1 MTRKKVFIGLGVV
14 VVLGAIVWANF
25 AFKKEKGT
33 TVTVEAIKQRD
44 LEAIVSASGK
54 IRARRTVNI
63 TSEVSGKVVQL
74 AVDEG
79 QRVKAG
85 QFLLQVDPRNVRSR
99 LQVSEATLEQQKIAL
114 QQARTALENARV
126 NLKQAED
133 EYARQR
139 ALDKSQLATK
149 QTLENAE
156 NLVAIRRGE
165 LRTAE
170 QQVSNASQAIRR
182 QNADLDSARHDLS
195 RVTIL
200 SPIDGLITKR
210 NVEEGETA
218 MAGFT
223 NNPSVVLLVV
233 SDMSVIEAEVEVDE
247 TDIPNVQLGQKTK
260 VTIDALPDK
269 EFPATVTEIGNS
281 PIGTGTTSAAGL
293 TATNFK
299 VVVTLDGQIPE
310 VRPGFTCTADITTA
324 TRKAAVAVPI
334 QAMTIRDVVLD
345 AKGNMVP
352 PKKDEKGKGKGR
364 RPSSV
369 GAVEAA
375 ELPPGQTRKE
385 VEGVFLVTKEN
396 TAKFVQVK
404 SGVAGDKYF
413 EVLSGLKAGDRV
425 ITGPFDS
432 VRALAEG
439 APVKIDETGG
449 AAAAKKS

>member
-1 MTRKKVFIGLGVV
+1 MTRKKVLIGLGVV
-14 VVLGAIVWANF
+14 VVLGAMAWANF
-25 AFKKEKGT
+25 AFKKDTGT

-44 LEAIVSASGK
+44 LESIVSASGK

-79 QRVKAG
+79 QRVKTG

-114 QQARTALENARV
+114 QQSQTQLENAKV
-126 NLKQAED
+126 NLKQAQE
-133 EYARQR
+133 ELTRQK
-139 ALDKSQLATK
+139 ALEKSALTTK
-149 QTLENAE
+149 QALEQAE
-156 NLVAIRRGE
+156 NLVSIRQGE
-165 LRTAE
+165 MHNAE
-170 QQVSNASQAIRR
+170 QAVNNSTQAIRR
-182 QNADLDSARHDLS
+182 QTADLDSARHDLS
-195 RVTIL
+195 RVTIE
-200 SPIDGLITKR
+200 SPIDGIITKR

-223 NNPSVVLLVV
+223 NNPSVVLLIVA
-233 SDMSVIEAEVEVDE
+233 DMSVIEAELEVDE
-247 TDIPNVQLGQKTK
+247 TDIPNVQLGQR
-260 VTIDALPDK
+260 VQVSIDALPDK
-269 EFPATVTEIGNS
+269 KFPAKVTEIGNS
-281 PIGTGTTSAAGL
+281 PIGTGTASATGV

-324 TRKAAVAVPI
+324 IRKNATSVPI
-334 QAMTIRDVVLD
+334 QAMTIREVVLD
-345 AKGNMVP
+345 ATGAVVKQ
-352 PKKDEKGKGKGR
+352 PKKEEKGK
-364 RPSSV
+364 RPSSA

-375 ELPPGQTRKE
+375 ELKPGQTKKE

-396 TAKFVQVK
+396 KAQFVMVK

-413 EVLSGLKAGDRV
+413 EVLSGLKTGDRV

-432 VRALAEG
+432 VRALADD
-439 APVKIDETGG
+439 APVKIDEAGKGG
-449 AAAAKKS
+449 AAKK